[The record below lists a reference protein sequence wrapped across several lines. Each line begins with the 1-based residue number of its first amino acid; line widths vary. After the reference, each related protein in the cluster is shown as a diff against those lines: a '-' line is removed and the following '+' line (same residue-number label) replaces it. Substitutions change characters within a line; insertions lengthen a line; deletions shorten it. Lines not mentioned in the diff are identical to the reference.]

1 MYSILPLHF
10 SSHLLYRQIFFWFIA
25 STIMNSNNINSPNL
39 NNITLLLPKEILI
52 DIFLYLRYF
61 FQSFTTQH
69 MQHHAAPRS
78 TTQHHAAPRRITLHH
93 PASPCIT
100 QHSRSITT
108 QSLILQSHINS
119 SIKSRRCMQTMQTDL
134 QGVV

>member
-69 MQHHAAPRS
+69 HAAPRSTTQHHAAPRS
-78 TTQHHAAPRRITLHH
+78 TTQHHAAPRSITQHHAESPCITLHH

-100 QHSRSITT
+100 LHHTVLPQHHHI
-108 QSLILQSHINS
+108 ISHLTIS
-119 SIKSRRCMQTMQTDL
+119 Y
-134 QGVV
+134 